1 MIKRETILET
11 IQFHKRRGAPLLAV
25 NSPDPITL
33 AREIPKEF
41 EAVPVLL
48 WDVVVGFELG
58 HGSQSYLPTP
68 AATEAWSAVKETVTS
83 LPDGAR
89 KDSLDNTIRQ
99 RGKVAPQNALD
110 LAHEMPANTIL
121 VVKHANDLL
130 RNHATQQAIMNLR
143 NVYAGTNRTL
153 ILLDNDIVVPECL
166 RNDFI
171 ILDDNLPEPN
181 DYADSIGKICRSVN
195 VATPE
200 DIQPV
205 IDAIAGLPLFQAEQ
219 ALSLAIQADGY
230 DMPKLWSLKKQLVDQ
245 THGLS
250 VHYQGDG
257 FAKVGGLH
265 GIKSYFSRLM
275 RGPKPPQILVWLDEI
290 EKSGLAHTGDTNGI
304 NADALGSLLS
314 YIEDHNS
321 YCVSLTGLPGTG
333 KSLIAK
339 SVGVEFNRLVIRM
352 DLGAMKGSYVGESES
367 RLRAALR
374 LISALSNDN
383 ALFIATSNTT
393 DSLDAALRSR
403 FVDTFYFPLPTR
415 EELSPV
421 WEIHKAKYEFIEGN
435 PDDTSWV
442 SRNVKQCVEK
452 AYRMGMTL
460 ADTSKSIIPLGVS
473 MAKEVEKLNDQAR
486 GRFLCASTG
495 EQYE

>member
-1 MIKRETILET
+1 MTTNETIYDKIL
-11 IQFHKRRGAPLLAV
+11 FHKRRSAPLLAI

-33 AREIPKEF
+33 RRDIPPQLDS
-41 EAVPVLL
+41 VPVFV
-48 WDVVVGFELG
+48 WDAVVGFDLG
-58 HGSQSYLPTP
+58 HARDTNTP
-68 AATEAWSAVKETVTS
+68 SEVSVNGWRAVAEAVSH

-89 KDSLDNTIRQ
+89 KDSLNNTIKQ
-99 RGKVAPQNALD
+99 SGKVATQNMLD
-110 LAHEMPANTIL
+110 LAMEFPTGTVLI
-121 VVKHANDLL
+121 VQHANDLL

-143 NVYAGTNRTL
+143 NAYAALGRTL
-153 ILLDNDIVVPECL
+153 ILLDNEFVIPECL

-171 ILDDNLPEPN
+171 ILDDDLPTN
-181 DYADSIGKICRSVN
+181 AQYLDSITKICRSVGID
-195 VATPE
+195 APE
-200 DIQPV
+200 DVTPV
-205 IDAIAGLPLFQAEQ
+205 IDAIAGLPRFQSEQ
-219 ALSLAIQADGY
+219 ALSIAIQADGY
-230 DMPKLWSLKKQLVDQ
+230 NMPKLWALKKQLVDQ
-245 THGLS
+245 TQGLS

-257 FAKVGGLH
+257 FDKVGGLY
-265 GIKSYFSRLM
+265 GIKNYFSRLM
-275 RGPKPPQILVWLDEI
+275 RGPKPPQIIVWLDEI

-333 KSLIAK
+333 KSLVAK
-339 SVGVEFNRLVIRM
+339 SVGVEFSRLVIRM
-352 DLGAMKGSYVGESES
+352 DLGAMKGSYVGESEA

-383 ALFIATSNTT
+383 ALFVATSNSV
-393 DSLDAALRSR
+393 DGLDAALRSR

-415 EELSPV
+415 EELAPV
-421 WEIHKAKYEFIEGN
+421 WEIHKAKYDFEETN
-435 PDDTSWV
+435 PDDTCWV

-452 AYRMGMTL
+452 AYRMNMTL
-460 ADTSKSIIPLGVS
+460 EQTAKTIIPLGVS
-473 MAKEVEKLNDQAR
+473 MANEVNKLNDLAR